1 MTISMN
7 ARLASQAIIEKALGY
22 IGQENMLALFDHIE
36 KMGIKRHK
44 VLDEPEKFAEAL
56 VQVFGKGAKILENQI
71 IMEICLLSG
80 NVQFNSRMT
89 LAQAIRKLKS

>member
-1 MTISMN
+1 MSFPAN

-22 IGQENMLALFDHIE
+22 FGQENMLALFEYIK
-36 KMGIKRHK
+36 KMGIERYE

-56 VQVFGKGAKILENQI
+56 EKLFGKGAKILEKQI

-80 NVQFNSRMT
+80 NVQFNSNMT
-89 LAQAIRKLKS
+89 LAEAIHKLKA